1 MSYFFDFYTFLCY
14 DILMIYMEGIMEKAK
29 KFIKNFIIFLLL
41 IILTFYIALKDQDL
55 SELYIVIK
63 STNLNFVIVGMLCMC
78 MYLLCEAINIGRMLK
93 ALGEKNNFI
102 QNIKYALIGFFFS
115 GITPAASGGQPMQI
129 YFMYKD
135 NITVANSTLALLIN
149 LFCMQIVTIS
159 MALISLCFN
168 LSYMPKGIIALF
180 IIGILLNLS
189 ALSLLIIAI
198 FNKKLLDKLVYFIIK
213 VMKFLK
219 LKKYETLKE
228 KLESEVEKYKENAVY
243 IKQHKKVLFKNLL
256 TSYVQFFIFYSIS
269 YWVYRSFNLSDFGL
283 LKITSLQ
290 SIVFATVSGIPSPG
304 SVGVN
309 EGAFVA
315 IFKNVL
321 PSNILKGAMLLSRG
335 LNFYLFM
342 IISGILVA
350 FLFLKGKKQ
359 IKKD

>member
-1 MSYFFDFYTFLCY
+1 MSYFFDFCNILCY
-14 DILMIYMEGIMEKAK
+14 DIVMEEIMEKAK
-29 KFIKNFIIFLLL
+29 KFIRNFIVFLLL
-41 IILTFYIALKDQDL
+41 IVLTFYIALKDQDL

-63 STNLNFVIVGMLCMC
+63 NTVPSFVIMGILSMC
-78 MYLLCEAINIGRMLK
+78 FYLLCEAINIDRMLK
-93 ALGEKNNFI
+93 ALGEKSTFS

-135 NITVANSTLALLIN
+135 NINVANSTLVLLVN

-168 LSYMPKGIIALF
+168 LSYMPRGIIALF
-180 IIGILLNLS
+180 VVGILLNLS

-198 FNKKLLDKLVYFIIK
+198 FNKKLLDKLVGFIIK

-228 KLESEVEKYKENAVY
+228 KLENEVEKYKENASY
-243 IKQHKKVLFKNLL
+243 IKQHKKVILKNLI
-256 TSYVQFFIFYSIS
+256 TSYVQFFVFYSIS
-269 YWVYRSFNLSDFGL
+269 YWVYRSFGLNKFNL

-309 EGAFVA
+309 EGAFIA
-315 IFKNVL
+315 IFRKIIPEKL
-321 PSNILKGAMLLSRG
+321 LKGAMLLSRVI
-335 LNFYLFM
+335 NFYLFI

-350 FLFLKGKKQ
+350 FLFLKGKKTN
-359 IKKD
+359 KNDSK